1 MIPES
6 QSETSVARSRAAS
19 LAPWQLLA
27 VAVALLCT
35 LSGLALG
42 GFHSGAPPVSAAG
55 PQMDMDEGAVRP
67 SGLVAAEG
75 TAGAPWSQRSQG
87 PGEGVGEGAEAPGG
101 PEDGPGD
108 EPGGGT
114 LWAPL
119 LAKGGLSFFLAF
131 CVGFAARAA
140 LKLLCLG
147 VGAAA
152 LAIFGLQYAGLLG
165 DFQWDRLASFWES
178 GLAEVRGQVD
188 GLRGFI
194 AGRLPSAASGM
205 IGMLVGFRRPS

>member
-1 MIPES
+1 
-6 QSETSVARSRAAS
+6 
-19 LAPWQLLA
+19 
-27 VAVALLCT
+27 
-35 LSGLALG
+35 
-42 GFHSGAPPVSAAG
+42 
-55 PQMDMDEGAVRP
+55 MDMDEDAVRP
-67 SGLVAAEG
+67 SALVAAVG
-75 TAGAPWSQRSQG
+75 TAGSPWSQRSQG
-87 PGEGVGEGAEAPGG
+87 PGQGAGDGAEGLGG
-101 PEDGPGD
+101 PQDGPLDGPVDGPGD

-152 LAIFGLQYAGLLG
+152 LVIFGLQYAGLLG

-205 IGMLVGFRRPS
+205 LGMLVGFRRPS